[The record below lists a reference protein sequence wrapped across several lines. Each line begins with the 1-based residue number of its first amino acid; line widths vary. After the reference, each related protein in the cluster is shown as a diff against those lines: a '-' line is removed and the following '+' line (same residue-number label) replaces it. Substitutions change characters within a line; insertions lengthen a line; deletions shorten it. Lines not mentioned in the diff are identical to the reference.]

1 MSCLLHCFRLWI
13 RVQCV
18 ANGNISAI
26 GAVKGEHMDQK
37 LSVIEVRVLG
47 CLVEKELATPEYYPL
62 TLNSLTMACNQKSN
76 RDPLLNLDEADVVR
90 ALDSLKMKHLV
101 ILSAETSRVPK
112 YRHILAERL
121 KLEPAEL
128 AILCELLV
136 RGPQTVGELRTRAE
150 RMCPMPDLAAVENAL
165 EELGDREEPLVVK
178 LPRQPGRKECRYA
191 HLFAGPPAQD
201 AEESSATPEAARVRV
216 MAENERLAAVESE
229 VAQLKN
235 ELAEL
240 RGMMK
245 EFKAQFE

>member
-1 MSCLLHCFRLWI
+1 
-13 RVQCV
+13 
-18 ANGNISAI
+18 
-26 GAVKGEHMDQK
+26 MDQI
-37 LSVIEVRVLG
+37 LSPTEVRVLG
-47 CLVEKELATPEYYPL
+47 CLIEKELATPEYYPL

-76 RDPLLNLDEADVVR
+76 RDPLMNLTEADVVR
-90 ALDSLKMKHLV
+90 ALDLLKMKHHV

-128 AILCELLV
+128 AVLCELLV

-150 RMCPMPDLAAVENAL
+150 RMTAMPDIAAVESAL

-191 HLFAGPPAQD
+191 HLFAGMPAQE
-201 AEESSATPEAARVRV
+201 AEEPTVAPEAARVRV
-216 MAENERLAAVESE
+216 MVENERLAAVESE
-229 VAQLKN
+229 VAQLKA
-235 ELAEL
+235 EVAEL
-240 RGMMK
+240 RGMMA